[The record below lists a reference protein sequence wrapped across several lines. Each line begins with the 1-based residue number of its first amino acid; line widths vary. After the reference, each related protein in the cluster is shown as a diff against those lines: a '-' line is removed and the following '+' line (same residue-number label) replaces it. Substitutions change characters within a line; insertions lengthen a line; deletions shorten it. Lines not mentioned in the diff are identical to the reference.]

1 MLFISYWELNENMSE
16 NDRLQTA
23 QKLIKAIPSDIK
35 ILRWDVT
42 PDAWGITVF
51 EAEKPIDAFKFFALW
66 RTKAGFFKTVKTS
79 PAIPAEEVISQ
90 MGEYLKSSRKK

>member
-16 NDRLQTA
+16 NDRLQVA
-23 QKLIKAIPSDIK
+23 QKLINAVPPEIK

-51 EAEKPIDAFKFFALW
+51 EADRPIDAFKFFALW
-66 RTKAGFFKTVKTS
+66 RTKSGFFKSVKTS
-79 PAIPAEEVISQ
+79 PAIPTEEAIPQ
-90 MGEYLKSSRKK
+90 MGEYLKSLGK